1 MSYKYLILINSAYK
15 ENIVK
20 EVKNIANGYWITCSN
35 SVCLINLDQQME
47 PDALRDKIRKDS
59 PDGSVC
65 VIEMFTTGNA
75 AANGIYSKEDT
86 WDWIKDFTTND
97 EKKIRADAVTLYK
110 KTIESKIIPNAEV
123 RITDTGIG
131 I

>member
-1 MSYKYLILINSAYK
+1 MSYKYLILINSVDK
-15 ENIVK
+15 ENIIEKVK
-20 EVKNIANGYWITCSN
+20 KMANGYWVTCN
-35 SVCLINLDQQME
+35 KSVCLINLDQQVE
-47 PDALRDKIRKDS
+47 PDVLRDNIRKDS
-59 PDGSVC
+59 HDCSVC

-86 WDWIKDFTTND
+86 WDWIKDFATND
-97 EKKIRADAVTLYK
+97 EKRIRADAVTLYK

-131 I
+131 L